1 MSEVPTHIGRYT
13 VERELGA
20 GGMGQVYLAYSPGG
34 DPVAVKVIRNDRLD
48 QATRARFEKE
58 ALIARTVVGT
68 NRVAR
73 FLDADPYAD
82 QPWMAVEYVP
92 GRTVQEQVEHAGTLP
107 VPLVASLGA
116 LLAEGLEAVHA
127 VDLLHRDLKPQNV
140 MLGEYGPI
148 LIDFGLGAF
157 MDAGKDTLTQEGMIV
172 GTVRCMPPEQALGR
186 SRVKAPADVY
196 GLGTALLYA
205 ATGHYPYEGNGWPA
219 IVAQV
224 TDETHPPDLSG
235 LPGALTPLVTAMLS
249 HAPED
254 RPTLD
259 EVTGQCVALI
269 KAAGLTPV
277 EARHALIDVSALP
290 GGKTEEHGRTGPSPT
305 VWERIVAQYGDAP
318 DVHTLV
324 VDEEG
329 HDSPLDRPARPDL
342 AEDEGEGEEQL
353 PPLAPA
359 GAQSP
364 DAEPVVAQPG
374 KDRDD
379 GERTTSRPTDRTP
392 PEPPRRPG
400 RKPASQKVAEDLRAR
415 YAMQPAL

>member
-1 MSEVPTHIGRYT
+1 MTEVPTHIGRYT

-48 QATRARFEKE
+48 QATRARFERE

-92 GRTVQEQVEHAGTLP
+92 GRTVQEHVADAGVLR

-140 MLGEYGPI
+140 MLGDYGPI

-157 MDAGKDTLTQEGMIV
+157 MDAGKDTLTQDGMII

-186 SRVKAPADVY
+186 SRVQTPADVY
-196 GLGTALLYA
+196 GLGTVLLYA
-205 ATGHYPYEGNGWPA
+205 AAGHYPYDGNGWPA
-219 IVAQV
+219 IVAMV
-224 TDETHPPDLSG
+224 TDEDHPPDLSG
-235 LPGALTPLVTAMLS
+235 LPETLVPLVTAMLA
-249 HAPED
+249 HEPES
-254 RPTLD
+254 RPSLT
-259 EVTGQCVALI
+259 EVTTQCVALMRD
-269 KAAGLTPV
+269 ARLTPV
-277 EARHALIDVSALP
+277 QARHALVDLSAQHRQARPTAGRLP
-290 GGKTEEHGRTGPSPT
+290 TGPSPA
-305 VWERIVAQYGDAP
+305 VWDRIIAQYGDAP
-318 DVHTLV
+318 EVRTVTADAADLDH
-324 VDEEG
+324 
-329 HDSPLDRPARPDL
+329 SPLDRPARLDP
-342 AEDEGEGEEQL
+342 AVDE
-353 PPLAPA
+353 A
-359 GAQSP
+359 GDDGAWP
-364 DAEPVVAQPG
+364 DAPGPAQQSAG
-374 KDRDD
+374 
-379 GERTTSRPTDRTP
+379 TP
-392 PEPPRRPG
+392 PKEPAKAKPG
-400 RKPASQKVAEDLRAR
+400 RVPASQQVAEDLRAR

>member
-1 MSEVPTHIGRYT
+1 MTEVPTQIGRYT

-82 QPWMAVEYVP
+82 RPWMAVEYVP
-92 GRTVQEQVEHAGTLP
+92 GRTVQEQVESAGTLS

-157 MDAGKDTLTQEGMIV
+157 MDAGKNTLTQEGMIV

-186 SRVKAPADVY
+186 SRVQAPADVY
-196 GLGTALLYA
+196 GLGTVLLYA
-205 ATGHYPYEGNGWPA
+205 ATGRYPYEGNGWPA
-219 IVAQV
+219 IVAKV
-224 TDETHPPDLSG
+224 TDESHPPDLSG
-235 LPGALTPLVTAMLS
+235 LPGVLVPLVTGMFA

-254 RPTLD
+254 RPSLT
-259 EVTGQCVALI
+259 EVTAQCVELI
-269 KAAGLTPV
+269 KGSGFTPI
-277 EARHALIDVSALP
+277 EARYALIDVSARP
-290 GGKTEEHGRTGPSPT
+290 RKSGESWPGPSPA
-305 VWERIVAQYGDAP
+305 VWERITTQYVDVL
-318 DVHTLV
+318 DVHTPV

-329 HDSPLDRPARPDL
+329 LDSPLDRPDRSDPPD
-342 AEDEGEGEEQL
+342 DEEQSSS
-353 PPLAPA
+353 PVPA
-359 GAQSP
+359 GG
-364 DAEPVVAQPG
+364 DAELPVAPPA
-374 KDRDD
+374 KARA
-379 GERTTSRPTDRTP
+379 GEQTPRPTDRTS
-392 PEPPRRPG
+392 PEPRRRPG
-400 RKPASQKVAEDLRAR
+400 RKPASQKVAEELRAR
-415 YAMQPAL
+415 YAMQAAL

>member
-13 VERELGA
+13 VEHALGA

-48 QATRARFEKE
+48 QATRARFERE

-92 GRTVQEQVEHAGTLP
+92 GRTVQEQVESTGILP

-157 MDAGKDTLTQEGMIV
+157 MDAGKETTLTQDGTIV

-186 SRVKAPADVY
+186 SRVLAPADVY
-196 GLGTALLYA
+196 GLGTVLLYA

-219 IVAQV
+219 IVAKV
-224 TDETHPPDLSG
+224 TDEDQPPDLSG
-235 LPGALTPLVTAMLS
+235 LPGVLGPLVAALLA
-249 HAPED
+249 HAPEV
-254 RPTLD
+254 RPTLA
-259 EVTGQCVALI
+259 EVTTQCVALM
-269 KAAGLTPV
+269 KGAGLTPV
-277 EARHALIDVSALP
+277 EARHALVDLSAPP
-290 GGKTEEHGRTGPSPT
+290 GGSAGARDRTGPSPV
-305 VWERIVAQYGDAP
+305 VWERIIADYRDSL
-318 DVHTLV
+318 DVHTQV

-329 HDSPLDRPARPDL
+329 QDSPLDRPVGPAPAEDERQLSPSGPLQAEDDGPEPGAARPDTGR
-342 AEDEGEGEEQL
+342 EGER
-353 PPLAPA
+353 A
-359 GAQSP
+359 
-364 DAEPVVAQPG
+364 
-374 KDRDD
+374 
-379 GERTTSRPTDRTP
+379 SRPTDRTP
-392 PEPPRRPG
+392 PEPPSRPRPG
-400 RKPASQKVAEDLRAR
+400 RKPASQKVADELRAR

>member
-1 MSEVPTHIGRYT
+1 MTEVPTQIGRYT

-48 QATRARFEKE
+48 QATRARFERE

-82 QPWMAVEYVP
+82 EPWMAVEYVP
-92 GRTVQEQVEHAGTLP
+92 GLTVHEQVERAGTLP

-157 MDAGKDTLTQEGMIV
+157 MDAGRDTLTHDGMII

-186 SRVKAPADVY
+186 SRAKAPADVY
-196 GLGTALLYA
+196 GLGTVLLYA
-205 ATGHYPYEGNGWPA
+205 AAGHYPYDGRGWPA

-224 TDETHPPDLSG
+224 TDETQPPNLSG
-235 LPGALTPLVTAMLS
+235 LPEALVPLVTAMLA

-254 RPTLD
+254 RPALA
-259 EVTGQCVALI
+259 EVTDQCVALMRD
-269 KAAGLTPV
+269 AGFTPV
-277 EARHALIDVSALP
+277 QARYALIDSVVP
-290 GGKTEEHGRTGPSPT
+290 FGGREDRSGPSPA
-305 VWERIVAQYGDAP
+305 VWERIAVQYGDAL
-318 DVHTLV
+318 DVHTQV
-324 VDEEG
+324 VDEDG
-329 HDSPLDRPARPDL
+329 ADSPLDRPARPDL
-342 AEDEGEGEEQL
+342 LEGGD
-353 PPLAPA
+353 
-359 GAQSP
+359 GN
-364 DAEPVVAQPG
+364 
-374 KDRDD
+374 
-379 GERTTSRPTDRTP
+379 GERSGSSGAEQAAEAHTGSAVASSGNGVDRMDASRPVDLTP
-392 PEPPRRPG
+392 AEPPRRPG
-400 RKPASQKVAEDLRAR
+400 RKPASQKVAEELRAR

>member
-1 MSEVPTHIGRYT
+1 MTEVPTQIGRYT

-48 QATRARFEKE
+48 QATRARFERE

-82 QPWMAVEYVP
+82 EPWMAVEYVP
-92 GRTVQEQVEHAGTLP
+92 GLTVLEQVERAGTLP

-116 LLAEGLEAVHA
+116 LLAEGLDAVHA

-157 MDAGKDTLTQEGMIV
+157 MDAGKDTLTHDGIII

-186 SRVKAPADVY
+186 PRVKAPADVY
-196 GLGTALLYA
+196 GLGTVLLYA
-205 ATGHYPYEGNGWPA
+205 ATGHYPYDGRGWPA

-224 TDETHPPDLSG
+224 TDETQPPDLSG
-235 LPGALTPLVTAMLS
+235 LPEALVPLVTAMLA

-254 RPTLD
+254 RPALA
-259 EVTGQCVALI
+259 EVTDQCVALM
-269 KAAGLTPV
+269 KGAGFTPV
-277 EARHALIDVSALP
+277 QARYALIDAVTP
-290 GGKTEEHGRTGPSPT
+290 GGGDGRTGPSPA
-305 VWERIVAQYGDAP
+305 VWERIAIQYDDAL
-318 DVHTLV
+318 DVHTQV
-324 VDEEG
+324 VDEDG
-329 HDSPLDRPARPDL
+329 ADSPLDRPARPDSVG
-342 AEDEGEGEEQL
+342 DGE
-353 PPLAPA
+353 
-359 GAQSP
+359 
-364 DAEPVVAQPG
+364 QPG
-374 KDRDD
+374 SSGAERADEAHTGSVVVSSGDGADRTDASRPA
-379 GERTTSRPTDRTP
+379 ERTPV
-392 PEPPRRPG
+392 EPPRRPG
-400 RKPASQKVAEDLRAR
+400 RKPASQKVAEELRAR

>member
-1 MSEVPTHIGRYT
+1 MTEVPAQIGRYT

-48 QATRARFEKE
+48 QATRARFERE

-82 QPWMAVEYVP
+82 EPWMAVEYVP
-92 GRTVQEQVEHAGTLP
+92 GLTVHEQVERAGTLP

-157 MDAGKDTLTQEGMIV
+157 LDAGKDTLTHDGMII

-186 SRVKAPADVY
+186 SRVKTPADVY
-196 GLGTALLYA
+196 GLGTVLLYA
-205 ATGHYPYEGNGWPA
+205 ATGHYPYDGRGWPA

-224 TDETHPPDLSG
+224 TDETQPPDLAG
-235 LPGALTPLVTAMLS
+235 LPHALVPLVTAMLA
-249 HAPED
+249 HTPED
-254 RPTLD
+254 RPALA
-259 EVTGQCVALI
+259 EVTDRCVALM
-269 KAAGLTPV
+269 KDAGFTPV
-277 EARHALIDVSALP
+277 EARYALIDVVVP
-290 GGKTEEHGRTGPSPT
+290 FGGGDGRTGPSPS
-305 VWERIVAQYGDAP
+305 VWERIAVQYGDAT
-318 DVHTLV
+318 DVHTQV
-324 VDEEG
+324 VDEDG
-329 HDSPLDRPARPDL
+329 VDSPLDRPARPDA
-342 AEDEGEGEEQL
+342 AEDG
-353 PPLAPA
+353 
-359 GAQSP
+359 
-364 DAEPVVAQPG
+364 AEPEPSGAAGGDVTHTGSAVVPS
-374 KDRDD
+374 DD
-379 GERTTSRPTDRTP
+379 GPDRGDAASRPTERTP
-392 PEPPRRPG
+392 VDPPRRPG
-400 RKPASQKVAEDLRAR
+400 RKPASQKVAEELRVR

>member
-1 MSEVPTHIGRYT
+1 MTEVPAQIGRYT

-58 ALIARTVVGT
+58 ALIARTVIGT

-92 GRTVQEQVEHAGTLP
+92 GLTVQEQVEGAGSLP
-107 VPLVASLGA
+107 APLVASLGA

-127 VDLLHRDLKPQNV
+127 VDLVHRDLKPQNV

-157 MDAGKDTLTQEGMIV
+157 MDAGKDTLTQDGMIV

-196 GLGTALLYA
+196 GLGTVLLYA

-224 TDETHPPDLSG
+224 TDETCPPDLSG
-235 LPGALTPLVTAMLS
+235 LPEALNPLITAMLA
-249 HAPED
+249 HAPAD
-254 RPTLD
+254 RPSLTEAAD
-259 EVTGQCVALI
+259 QCVALM
-269 KAAGLTPV
+269 KSAGFSPA
-277 EARHALIDVSALP
+277 EARHALIDVSTA
-290 GGKTEEHGRTGPSPT
+290 TGRVRRRERRGPSPL
-305 VWERIVAQYGDAP
+305 VWDRMLTQCGDAP
-318 DVHTLV
+318 DVHTQV
-324 VDEEG
+324 VDEDG
-329 HDSPLDRPARPDL
+329 VDSPLDRPTHLDSAVRDEEMSRP
-342 AEDEGEGEEQL
+342 
-353 PPLAPA
+353 APA
-359 GAQSP
+359 GSVVQQVT
-364 DAEPVVAQPG
+364 EP
-374 KDRDD
+374 
-379 GERTTSRPTDRTP
+379 PTPT
-392 PEPPRRPG
+392 EPPRTTPG
-400 RKPASQKVAEDLRAR
+400 RRPASQRVAEELRAR
-415 YAMQPAL
+415 YAMQSAL